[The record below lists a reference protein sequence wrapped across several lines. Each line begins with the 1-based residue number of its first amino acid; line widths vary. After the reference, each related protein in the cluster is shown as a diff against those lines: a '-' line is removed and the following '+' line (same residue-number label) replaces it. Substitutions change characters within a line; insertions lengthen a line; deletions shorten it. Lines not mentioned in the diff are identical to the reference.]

1 MGPLILSVLATLLIA
16 VQAQVAWS
24 PCDLYCFPGNQ
35 QTGGALQAA
44 GSCPSLLSLTSTPFF
59 TSACA
64 CYNYLASDG
73 TPRAYSS
80 FLWVSFERPVIVL
93 ARFTGCYTCS
103 SVAPGVSYQD
113 ACPPTQP
120 IPTASASC
128 QSQNDPISQACTI
141 AMGIIPNAGSLCD
154 LGSGLSILAKAVFG
168 NMTFLSTPMAR
179 SSLSIVEA
187 GCKMDVGVMA
197 IAAEAIIGVGCD
209 MWTKIGRCSS

>member
-1 MGPLILSVLATLLIA
+1 MGPLILSVLATLLIT

-73 TPRAYSS
+73 TP
-80 FLWVSFERPVIVL
+80 
-93 ARFTGCYTCS
+93 FTGCYTCS
-103 SVAPGVSYQD
+103 SVAPGASYQD
-113 ACPPTQP
+113 TCLPTQP

-154 LGSGLSILAKAVFG
+154 VGSGLSTLAKAVFG
-168 NMTFLSTPMAR
+168 NTTFLSTPMAR